1 MRCTSVNRRTFL
13 VNTGG
18 IGFSGAAGRNRAIP
32 FALTPL
38 KIRTAQMSRDNI
50 IGYLAKKSSSEITAS
65 PWGMD
70 FITIGDDISV
80 ASLLLGIGE
89 SGVKWARVRANWS
102 GVERTAKGIFNWQQ
116 LDEIVEGMTRHGI
129 RIFMQTGGTNPLY
142 HEFPKGYSYPPTRVP
157 EALDGYCAYV
167 AKLAERYGDR
177 VTHYEIYNEPNIRNF
192 WRPDPDAKEYGLLV
206 QRAGEAVKSVK
217 KDAQV
222 IAGVLA
228 GVGDAQTEY
237 AKQFM
242 EYPGVLDTMDI
253 LCYHPYNPHPELSS
267 ERIVAMRKTLD
278 TLKPGLPIMQGECG
292 CPSSGDTIHFR
303 GDAPWGYT
311 VQSKW
316 LLRRLL
322 TDRLDGAMIC
332 TYFLNV
338 EFRGNIQAGDPTT
351 RAGYNTKGLI
361 QHTTWAPKPA
371 FYTLQNLTAA
381 IDGSCA
387 PVEER
392 VEFTVID
399 PGIFYGIG
407 PHEDRFPCLPW
418 HLAIRKSGLPI
429 LAYWLPWRPQEII
442 KPATVRITWQ
452 GVTWNEPVY
461 LDFISGEIREATR
474 RGDALEVPLADYP
487 ILLAEL
493 GSLKVLESRQQ
504 PAYDE
509 IINKLRWTFPI

>member
-1 MRCTSVNRRTFL
+1 MSA
-13 VNTGG
+13 GG
-18 IGFSGAAGRNRAIP
+18 IGIAGAAAPNPAFRIPLAGANISSVRTGRDSA
-32 FALTPL
+32 
-38 KIRTAQMSRDNI
+38 

-80 ASLLLGIGE
+80 APLLQRIGE

-102 GVERTAKGIFNWQQ
+102 GVERTARGVFDWQQ
-116 LDEIVEGMTRHGI
+116 LDEIVDGMTRYGI
-129 RIFMQTGGTNPLY
+129 RIFMQTGGTNRLY

-192 WRPDPDAKEYGLLV
+192 WRPEPDAREYGLLV
-206 QRAGEAVKSVK
+206 QRAGEAVKSAK
-217 KDAQV
+217 KDAKI

-228 GVGDAQTEY
+228 GVGDPQTEF
-237 AKQFM
+237 ARQFM
-242 EYPGVLDTMDI
+242 EYPGVLDQLDI

-267 ERIVAMRKTLD
+267 ERVTAMRKALEA
-278 TLKPGLPIMQGECG
+278 LKPGLPTMQGECG

-303 GDAPWGYT
+303 GDAPWGYK

-338 EFRGNIQAGDPTT
+338 EFRGNLQAGDPTT
-351 RAGYNTKGLI
+351 RDGYNTKGLI

-371 FYTLQNLTAA
+371 FYTLQNLAA
-381 IDGSCA
+381 TIDDSCA

-418 HLAIRKSGLPI
+418 HLAMRKGSFPL

-442 KPATVRITWQ
+442 RPATVRIAWQ
-452 GVTWNEPVY
+452 GVSWNEPVC
-461 LDFISGEIREATR
+461 LDFISGEVREAAR
-474 RGDALEVPLADYP
+474 NGNDLEVPLADYP
-487 ILLAEL
+487 MLLTEL
-493 GSLKVLESRQQ
+493 SALEISRKPEQ
-504 PAYDE
+504 PDYEE
-509 IINKLRWTFPI
+509 IMGKLRWTFPI